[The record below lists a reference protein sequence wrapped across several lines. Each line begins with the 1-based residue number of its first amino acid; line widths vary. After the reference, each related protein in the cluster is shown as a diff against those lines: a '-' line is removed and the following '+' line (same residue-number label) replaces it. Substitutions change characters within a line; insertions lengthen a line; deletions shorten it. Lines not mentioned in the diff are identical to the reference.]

1 MKLLDTSIII
11 SILRGDEEVRDLV
24 ERLNKGSLCTTTIT
38 QFELFSRIYHKG
50 LIKEGIILKRLI
62 KSLALLTFDEDSS
75 DKAAQ
80 IMGILLKAGRPI
92 NVIDVLVAGIALAN
106 GVEDII
112 TRDEDFKVIEE
123 ICGYPKVTLLK

>member
-1 MKLLDTSIII
+1 MLDTSIII
-11 SILRGDEEVRDLV
+11 SILRGDKEVKGV
-24 ERLNKGSLCTTTIT
+24 IENLNKESLCTTTIT

-62 KSLALLTFDEDSS
+62 KSLTLLIFDEDSS

-80 IMGILLKAGRPI
+80 IMSSLLKAGKPI
-92 NVIDVLVAGIALAN
+92 NVIDVLIAGIALAN

-112 TRDEDFKVIEE
+112 TKDEDFKVIEE
-123 ICGYPKVTLLK
+123 IYGYPKVILIK